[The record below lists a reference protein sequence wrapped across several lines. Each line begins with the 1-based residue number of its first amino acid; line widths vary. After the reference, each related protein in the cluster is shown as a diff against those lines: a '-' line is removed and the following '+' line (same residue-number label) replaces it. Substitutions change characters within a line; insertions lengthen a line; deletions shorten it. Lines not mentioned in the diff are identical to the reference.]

1 MPEYGNKKDELIQTL
16 SALPSGL
23 QNFLTIGIPT
33 APTISLPSDVDAAII
48 ANGIASKYV
57 LDLFNA
63 YAGLFL
69 AALPL
74 HVGQEND
81 WLRAGVLSG
90 LESGSLNGADD
101 DDDETGNLV
110 IVEPSSGAA
119 YKPGDLR
126 VQVKGK
132 NAVLQSASATIEG
145 KMGQL
150 SAGQGCFWG
159 IVCIPEDG
167 EYTMDVLGSFEG
179 DGPIQSASVSFSID
193 EEADNEP
200 DGDDLKALD
209 TAIGVV
215 KDAAR
220 QLLSAASDAARNA
233 AIPLLEAAANK
244 VLNVGKGVVDRL
256 PNSLQQLYDRIRGNL
271 NRLLGSRGL
280 VIEDDLLEI
289 IGDVQADLNTYCA
302 AIVAEWERE
311 HPHPSSGY
319 AYSPQALRGAA
330 RAMNAKYGP
339 GTVTWA

>member
-1 MPEYGNKKDELIQTL
+1 
-16 SALPSGL
+16 
-23 QNFLTIGIPT
+23 
-33 APTISLPSDVDAAII
+33 VDAAII

-90 LESGSLNGADD
+90 LEYGSLNAA

-110 IVEPSSGAA
+110 IVEPRNGAA

-132 NAVLQSASATIEG
+132 NAVLQSATATIAG

-150 SAGQGCFWG
+150 GAGQGCFWG
-159 IVCIPEDG
+159 IVCIPEAG

-193 EEADNEP
+193 EDADKEP
-200 DGDDLKALD
+200 DGDDLTALD

-220 QLLSAASDAARNA
+220 KLLTYAEAETAAGIDR
-233 AIPLLEAAANK
+233 LAAAADK
-244 VLNVGKGVVDRL
+244 VLNVGRGVIKQM
-256 PNSLQQLYDRIRGNL
+256 PSSIQTLYDRIRANISS
-271 NRLLGSRGL
+271 LLGLRGIHSRAIG
-280 VIEDDLLEI
+280 DDLIEI